1 MAGTAAGNN
10 NAGGGGAGGL
20 VSGASNG
27 NTTTAPAG
35 AAANAAGS
43 QSSSGAAGT
52 ANNAGGGGGA
62 GNNNGKMPAI
72 LREFVASLDDR
83 EWQSDMYKLLQV
95 WTICKSINRQ
105 QETHLALLVQSRV
118 RAKNKLA
125 TTINGVL
132 YISYYHGIF
141 KKEPFY
147 FVLCL
152 Y

>member
-10 NAGGGGAGGL
+10 NAGGGAGGL

-27 NTTTAPAG
+27 NTTTAPAA

-52 ANNAGGGGGA
+52 ANNAGGGGA

-105 QETHLALLVQSRV
+105 QETHLVLLLQSRV

>member
-10 NAGGGGAGGL
+10 NAGGGAGGL

-27 NTTTAPAG
+27 NTTTAPAA

-52 ANNAGGGGGA
+52 ANNAGGGGA

-105 QETHLALLVQSRV
+105 QETHLVLFVQSRV
-118 RAKNKLA
+118 KAKNKLD
-125 TTINGVL
+125 
-132 YISYYHGIF
+132 
-141 KKEPFY
+141 
-147 FVLCL
+147 
-152 Y
+152 

>member
-10 NAGGGGAGGL
+10 NAGGGAGGL

-27 NTTTAPAG
+27 NTTTASAAA
-35 AAANAAGS
+35 AAANAAAGS

-52 ANNAGGGGGA
+52 ANNGGGGA

-95 WTICKSINRQ
+95 WTICKYFTGEH
-105 QETHLALLVQSRV
+105 ETHLTLDFASQTREFVI
-118 RAKNKLA
+118 K
-125 TTINGVL
+125 I
-132 YISYYHGIF
+132 YI
-141 KKEPFY
+141 K
-147 FVLCL
+147 
-152 Y
+152 

>member
-10 NAGGGGAGGL
+10 NAGGGAGGL

-27 NTTTAPAG
+27 NTTTAPAA

-52 ANNAGGGGGA
+52 ANNGGGGA

-105 QETHLALLVQSRV
+105 QETHLVLLVQSRV

>member
-10 NAGGGGAGGL
+10 NAGGGAGGL

-27 NTTTAPAG
+27 NTTTASAAA
-35 AAANAAGS
+35 AAANTAAGS

-52 ANNAGGGGGA
+52 TSNAGGGGGA

-95 WTICKSINRQ
+95 WTICKYFTGEH
-105 QETHLALLVQSRV
+105 ETHLTLDFASQTREFVI
-118 RAKNKLA
+118 K
-125 TTINGVL
+125 I
-132 YISYYHGIF
+132 YI
-141 KKEPFY
+141 K
-147 FVLCL
+147 
-152 Y
+152 